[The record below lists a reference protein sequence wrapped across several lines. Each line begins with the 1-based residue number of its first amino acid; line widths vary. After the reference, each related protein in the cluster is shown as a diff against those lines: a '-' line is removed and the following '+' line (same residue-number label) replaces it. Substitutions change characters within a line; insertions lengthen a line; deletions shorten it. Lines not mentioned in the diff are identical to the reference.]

1 MSKSVK
7 QLQSLI
13 KSDIRKAHEYF
24 AANKTILFRKAN
36 VALHGE
42 ELLTAFHQLQCGYIK
57 KPAGLDDYKKAI
69 NFYYENCEA
78 LKSINIMCEPNF
90 SKYKLIIFYNQ
101 DLENSFHASLSAA
114 LKKTTAQSISKEEI
128 QKWLDNIS
136 FAQGLLKKSIAKLDK
151 KPNETYNKFKSQL
164 EVELNKDKAVTLA
177 AKPAAAAAPNDCA
190 ENPFLF
196 FALHAG
202 ERLQAGEVLPK
213 KPTPPQDAVAPRVL
227 PLFCIKSSAQT
238 SKKRSAPDAPVAEK
252 KAARASNESD
262 NRPTF
267 QA

>member
-13 KSDIRKAHEYF
+13 KNDIKKAHEYF
-24 AANKTILFRKAN
+24 AAQKNILFRKAN

-42 ELLTAFHQLQCGYIK
+42 ELLTAFYQLQCGYIK
-57 KPAGLDDYKKAI
+57 KPARLDDYKKAI
-69 NFYYENCEA
+69 NFYYKHCEA

-114 LKKTTAQSISKEEI
+114 LEKTTAQSMSKEEI
-128 QKWLDNIS
+128 KKWLDNIS

-151 KPNETYNKFKSQL
+151 KPNETYNKFKFQL
-164 EVELNKDKAVTLA
+164 EAELNKDKTVILA
-177 AKPAAAAAPNDCA
+177 AKPAAAASNDCA

-196 FALHAG
+196 FTLHAG

-213 KPTPPQDAVAPRVL
+213 KPTPPQDTVAPVVL